1 MVRPRG
7 AHGHHR
13 VALKL
18 PPLPSG
24 VGVPPIDSAYSGAST
39 VSNSGAGLP
48 GIGGAL
54 AWFDIGSRT
63 GVDGCRR
70 RWLAPRTD
78 EASSG
83 RCLVRTMPRQDEGT
97 GHLTGIY

>member
-1 MVRPRG
+1 MTQPDEKT
-7 AHGHHR
+7 ATGHHR

-39 VSNSGAGLP
+39 VSNSSAGLP
-48 GIGGAL
+48 SIGGAL

-70 RWLAPRTD
+70 RWSAPR
-78 EASSG
+78 
-83 RCLVRTMPRQDEGT
+83 LYEGT
-97 GHLTGIY
+97 GHLTSIY